1 MSAPSKRG
9 TQSSALLVTKDNMRV
24 LISGASGLIGTEL
37 QKQLLALGHTPVVL
51 VRRPATKPNELE
63 WNPSQGQLD
72 ASALEDIDA
81 IVNLAGATTGKLPW
95 TKKYKA
101 ELIQSRVEST
111 KTIVQAIAKTKN
123 KPKVLI
129 SGSASGIYGDTGDAL
144 LLETA
149 PKGKGFL
156 ADLASAWEREAMK
169 APSGVRVVLV
179 RTTMVLSR
187 ELGALGRLLPL
198 IRAGV
203 GGKLGNGKQ
212 WWAWIS
218 LPDEA
223 RAIIHLIN
231 TPTASGPY
239 NLTAPEPATCKQ
251 LVKALG
257 KALKRPTIIPVP
269 GFALKIAFREGA
281 QELLLCSQKMSA
293 SRLLAT
299 GFVFEHPTLHSACEW
314 VTRSE

>member
-1 MSAPSKRG
+1 
-9 TQSSALLVTKDNMRV
+9 MRV

-37 QKQLLALGHTPVVL
+37 QKQLLALGHTPIAL
-51 VRRPATKPNELE
+51 VRRAANNVNELE

-72 ASALEDIDA
+72 SAALEDIDA
-81 IVNLAGATTGKLPW
+81 VVNLAGATTGKLPW
-95 TKKYKA
+95 TKQYKA
-101 ELIQSRVEST
+101 ELIQSRLDAT
-111 KTIVQAIAKTKN
+111 KTIVQALVKTQN

-129 SGSASGIYGDTGDAL
+129 SGSASGIYGDCGDEL
-144 LLETA
+144 LVESA
-149 PKGKGFL
+149 PKGEGFL
-156 ADLASAWEREAMK
+156 ADLANQWEREAMK

-179 RTTMVLSR
+179 RTTMVLSK

-203 GGKLGNGKQ
+203 GGQLGNGRQ

-239 NLTAPEPATCKQ
+239 NLTAPEAATCKE
-251 LVKALG
+251 LVRALG
-257 KALKRPTIIPVP
+257 KELKRPTLIPVP
-269 GFALKIAFREGA
+269 AFALKLAFKEGA

-293 SRLLAT
+293 ARLLAT
-299 GFVFEHPTLHSACEW
+299 GFVFEHPTLQSACAW
-314 VTRSE
+314 VTQSE